1 MTTIELKA
9 QSIYPEISRS
19 EQLAADYFIKNK
31 EDIFKY
37 PLAALAE
44 RSGTSQGAWVRF
56 CKSMGYDGL
65 KGLKKALFNLSLI
78 HI

>member
-37 PLAALAE
+37 PLAEIGRAH
-44 RSGTSQGAWVRF
+44 V
-56 CKSMGYDGL
+56 
-65 KGLKKALFNLSLI
+65 
-78 HI
+78 

>member
-65 KGLKKALFNLSLI
+65 KDRKSTRLNSS
-78 HI
+78 H